1 MNQRNSSQ
9 RNVHGRKSF
18 LRRARQCL
26 SVVLVSCF
34 LFQFTALAANAPSSL
49 AATGASSSQ
58 VNLTWTDNSNNE
70 TGFTFAYD
78 TNSGLTSPTYVYAG
92 GANTTGYS
100 HTGRSPATTYYY
112 KIKAEGNPDSD
123 WSAVES
129 ATTAPSNLAATAT
142 SNSAINLT
150 WTGNSNNSAIH
161 GYTYACATN
170 SSFTGASYNWVAD
183 NDSTSTSKTGLST
196 ATTYWFKLKA
206 EGTSSDAFDSP
217 YGTVVTTTT
226 TPASLAASVIS
237 SSQINLSWTGNSSN
251 SNIQGYTVGYAT
263 NSSFSGAVYQ
273 YVSGNGATSFNHTGL
288 YAGTTY
294 YYKIKAEGTSNS
306 YDSAY
311 TAYIPATTTGAAPN
325 APGGLSASAV
335 SSSQINLSWTDNSNN
350 ETGFEI
356 NRATDSAF
364 TQNAVLIGNI
374 QGSTYNNTGL
384 SASTTYYYKVR
395 AEGAT
400 QDSAYTPSVSATTNS
415 SEDSIPNAPT
425 GLAATVVAAT
435 QVNLS
440 WTDNSTNETGFEVKR
455 ATDSAFTQNV
465 VWIGNIQGTTYTN
478 TGLNPST
485 TYYYKVRAEGAA
497 GKSAYSSAV
506 NVTTSGSSSSDPI
519 STHFAGINAWMPYQ
533 IGSHKYY
540 GKLDTKWTEVQA
552 SGVRIMRY
560 GGHGVDVHANPI
572 LGATMDQYVALV
584 DTMKSKG
591 IEPVLQV
598 PVYGSTY
605 SASQAADI
613 VRHVNITNGRG
624 VKYWIIGNEPNLSG
638 GGYGYTTAEPVAG
651 YIKSFSSAM
660 KAVDPTIKIIGP
672 ETAGYHSTIINGLT
686 SCTGNSVTD
695 ADSVMGKDS
704 NDNYYV
710 DIVSFHIYGFGG
722 TQTRSQVIAKLMET
736 GGFNADLSSLKA
748 RLATCNSLH
757 GRTGSNALKMAVT
770 EANVNHTQPS
780 QQDGISGVGS
790 GSFIGGQF
798 WAELMGIAM
807 QQGVDFVNFWSTIEG
822 GGTYWESENGYFS
835 GDGATIRPSY
845 YHFQMM
851 AQNFRGNS
859 VTATDNQANIKTFG
873 AQDGDQIAV
882 MIMNQDQSSSFY
894 YTVRLNTGTVSG
906 TNPLKI
912 NIDAGVAVEYTDSI
926 STESSI
932 VLIFDTAGAIK
943 KKIEY
948 KLNGH
953 ANSNLPPAVTNY

>member
-9 RNVHGRKSF
+9 RNVHGRRSF
-18 LRRARQCL
+18 LRLARQCL

-34 LFQFTALAANAPSSL
+34 LFQFTALATNTPSTLS
-49 AATGASSSQ
+49 ATGASSSQ
-58 VNLTWTDNSNNE
+58 VNLTWTDTSSNE
-70 TGFTFAYD
+70 TGFVFAYD
-78 TNSGLTSPTYVYAG
+78 TNSALTSPTYVYAG
-92 GANTTGYS
+92 GANTTNYS

-112 KIKAEGNPDSD
+112 KIKAEGSPDSA
-123 WSAVES
+123 WTSLES
-129 ATTAPSNLAATAT
+129 ATTAPSNLAATPT
-142 SNSAINLT
+142 SNSAINFT
-150 WTGNSNNSAIH
+150 WTGNGSNTAIH

-183 NDSTSTSKTGLST
+183 NDSTGTSKTGLST

-237 SSQINLSWTGNSSN
+237 SSQINLSWTGNSGN

-273 YVSGNGATSFNHTGL
+273 YISGNGATSFNHTGL

-294 YYKIKAEGTSNS
+294 YYKIKAEGTSNA

-311 TAYIPATTTGAAPN
+311 TSSITATTTGTAPN
-325 APGGLSASAV
+325 APSGLSASAV
-335 SSSQINLSWTDNSNN
+335 SSSQINLSWTDHSSN

-356 NRATDSAF
+356 NRATDSGF
-364 TQNAVLIGNI
+364 TQNVVWLGNI
-374 QGSTYNNTGL
+374 QGTTYNNTGL
-384 SASTTYYYKVR
+384 SASTTYYYRVR

-400 QDSAYTPSVSATTNS
+400 QDSAYTSAVSATTNS
-415 SEDSIPNAPT
+415 SPESIPDAPT
-425 GLAATVVAAT
+425 SLAATVVADT

-440 WTDNSTNETGFEVKR
+440 WTDSSTNETGFEIKR

-465 VWIGNIQGTTYTN
+465 VWIGNIQGTTYAN

-497 GKSAYSSAV
+497 GKSDYSSSV
-506 NVTTSGSSSSDPI
+506 NVTTSGSSGPHI
-519 STHFAGINAWMPYQ
+519 SPYFAGINAWMPYQ

-540 GKLDTKWTEVQA
+540 GKLDTKWAEVQA

-572 LGATMDQYVALV
+572 LGVTMDQYVALV
-584 DTMKSKG
+584 DKMKSKG

-598 PVYGSTY
+598 PVLGTTY
-605 SASQAADI
+605 SEFQAADI

-638 GGYGYTTAEPVAG
+638 EGYDYTTAEPVG
-651 YIKSFSSAM
+651 DYIKSFSSAM

-686 SCTGNSVTD
+686 SCTGNPVTD
-695 ADSVMGKDS
+695 VDSVMGKDS

-710 DIVSFHIYGFGG
+710 DIVSFHIYGFNG
-722 TQTRSQVIAKLMET
+722 TQDRQQVIAKLMET
-736 GGFNADLSSLKA
+736 GGFNDDLSSLKS

-770 EANVNHTQPS
+770 EANINHTQPS
-780 QQDGISGVGS
+780 QNDGLSGVGS

-822 GGTYWESENGYFS
+822 GATNWQSENGYFS
-835 GDGATIRPSY
+835 GDGATIRTSY

-859 VTATDNQANIKTFG
+859 VSATDNNQTNVKVFG
-873 AQDGDQIAV
+873 AQDVDQIAV
-882 MIMNQDQSSSFY
+882 MIMNQDQSSSFN

-906 TNPLKI
+906 TYPLKI
-912 NIDAGVAVEYTDSI
+912 NIDAGVAVEYNGSI

-932 VLIFDTAGAIK
+932 VLIFNTSGVIQ

-953 ANSNLPPAVTNY
+953 ANLNLPPAVTY